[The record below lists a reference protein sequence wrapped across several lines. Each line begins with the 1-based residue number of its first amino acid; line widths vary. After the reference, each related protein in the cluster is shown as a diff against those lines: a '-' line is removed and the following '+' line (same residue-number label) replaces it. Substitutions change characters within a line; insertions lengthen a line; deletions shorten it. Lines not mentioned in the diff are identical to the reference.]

1 MSSRKQH
8 SGKKGGGG
16 GGNKPGGSNQPEQQ
30 RQQQPQQQ
38 QRQPQ
43 PQQQQQQQRQPQP
56 QQQQQ
61 QQRQPQPQQQQQ
73 RQPQQWQQQPQ
84 QQQPQQWQ
92 QQPQQRQ
99 QQPQQ
104 QPQQWQQQ
112 QQPHQWQQQPQQQ
125 QRQQQQQWPQSPQ
138 QQPQPPQQQQRQ
150 QQQQWPQSPQQ
161 QPQPLQQQRTQD
173 APQDFPPPGAGDF
186 RSKQNRKKGGRQ
198 GQALPQQESGAGPGA
213 APPQQA
219 LQQPASPQQY
229 SQEPRM
235 QQSPGFPG
243 GPARQATPFVRP
255 PVMEQQGPSRPA
267 WGQQQQP
274 GPRGGPSSP
283 WEQRG
288 RAPQQV
294 SQSHSRE
301 TTPTH
306 QTPLSPQQQPVSP
319 LTEAPPIRQQ
329 PTDPQSVRSPPSQPQ
344 AQQQT
349 PPQPKS
355 APGGVSALTEKMRT
369 LQASRST
376 FIPPKRNDRPADVKK
391 GRVITVET
399 NHLNLTIKNKN
410 MVIYH
415 YDVSISPEKPYRN
428 YRLAVE
434 AVRQRCFKNRFPA
447 FDGKKNLYSY
457 PELPFTKAELV
468 EAVSVYDSERDQQ
481 KEMTVTIKYATQVN
495 VSMIWDYLRCGTSTN
510 APQEA
515 IQALDIVLRQPA
527 ANRFVTV
534 GRSFFSPPPGR
545 VIDLGFG
552 LDLWYGFFQSAVIGW
567 KPYVNIDVAHKG
579 FPAADNCVD
588 AMRKFI
594 RGDVG
599 DPHYQFKGFERES
612 YLQYIRDLKI
622 VYEIP
627 AKSVKRTYKVSNITA
642 CPRENR
648 FEFTD
653 KETNRK
659 IETTVERYFLTQYG
673 IKLKYPH
680 LPCLTVG
687 TREKPVSLPM
697 ELCRIVPGQVTIKK
711 MNDTQTRT
719 MVKEAAVDTERRK
732 QKILK
737 SIDQIRFNEDPCLR
751 EFGLSV
757 DDQFTKVKARIM
769 NAPTVEYREKPV
781 PVRQGVWRSEK
792 FINGA
797 ELVQWR
803 VVNTNPTVRE
813 NELRKLASDLINY
826 GRECGMNI
834 SSNYKFAFKESTRDL
849 EQYFSQC
856 LSEEVKLVIVIL
868 PDKGTMTYASIKKI
882 AELQVGILTQCLKS
896 ITVTRRLNA
905 ATFLNILQKINAKL
919 NGINHH
925 ITNSFWPEI
934 FKRPVIVVG
943 ADVTHP
949 APDQVNVPSIAAV
962 AASYDPRAFRYNMIW
977 KLQPPRE
984 EVIRDLESIMKEQLI
999 MFYKN
1004 TNRQKPNAIL
1014 FYRDGVSEG
1023 QFKTILDQELM
1034 AIRRACSSLSVDYN
1048 PPITFIVVQKRHHTR
1063 FFPSDRDADGRNKN
1077 VPAGTVV
1084 DTEITHPTE
1093 LDFYLV
1099 SHASIQGTARPTK
1112 YHLLWD
1118 DSNLSEQS
1126 LEEIT
1131 YYLCHLFTR
1140 CTRSVSYPAPTYYAH
1155 LAAFRARAYTDA
1167 DRLQLNQLQEEQN
1180 RRTVKDSVCKRNP
1193 MFFV

>member
-1 MSSRKQH
+1 
-8 SGKKGGGG
+8 
-16 GGNKPGGSNQPEQQ
+16 
-30 RQQQPQQQ
+30 
-38 QRQPQ
+38 
-43 PQQQQQQQRQPQP
+43 
-56 QQQQQ
+56 
-61 QQRQPQPQQQQQ
+61 
-73 RQPQQWQQQPQ
+73 
-84 QQQPQQWQ
+84 
-92 QQPQQRQ
+92 
-99 QQPQQ
+99 
-104 QPQQWQQQ
+104 
-112 QQPHQWQQQPQQQ
+112 
-125 QRQQQQQWPQSPQ
+125 
-138 QQPQPPQQQQRQ
+138 
-150 QQQQWPQSPQQ
+150 
-161 QPQPLQQQRTQD
+161 
-173 APQDFPPPGAGDF
+173 
-186 RSKQNRKKGGRQ
+186 
-198 GQALPQQESGAGPGA
+198 
-213 APPQQA
+213 
-219 LQQPASPQQY
+219 
-229 SQEPRM
+229 M

-288 RAPQQV
+288 
-294 SQSHSRE
+294 E

-457 PELPFTKAELV
+457 PELPFTKA
-468 EAVSVYDSERDQQ
+468 
-481 KEMTVTIKYATQVN
+481 
-495 VSMIWDYLRCGTSTN
+495 YLDVKDLGKFIR
-510 APQEA
+510 
-515 IQALDIVLRQPA
+515 
-527 ANRFVTV
+527 RFVTV

-687 TREKPVSLPM
+687 DSKYCTKASY
-697 ELCRIVPGQVTIKK
+697 RIVPGQVTIKK

-1063 FFPSDRDADGRNKN
+1063 FFPSDRDAD
-1077 VPAGTVV
+1077 
-1084 DTEITHPTE
+1084 
-1093 LDFYLV
+1093 
-1099 SHASIQGTARPTK
+1099 
-1112 YHLLWD
+1112 
-1118 DSNLSEQS
+1118 
-1126 LEEIT
+1126 
-1131 YYLCHLFTR
+1131 
-1140 CTRSVSYPAPTYYAH
+1140 VSYPAPTYYAH